1 MIDLKSNSKPD
12 EGKKLNRTISLSYDV
27 PYVDWNF
34 GTRLNIS
41 TFYNNIAITYFTG
54 GFNISF

>member
-1 MIDLKSNSKPD
+1 LKSNSKPD

-34 GTRLNIS
+34 GTRLNETKSIS
-41 TFYNNIAITYFTG
+41 LVNNY
-54 GFNISF
+54 